1 MEVPLKTIEF
11 GRPMVSQ
18 EEKDA
23 VVRVLNSP
31 QLVHGPVSH
40 EFESAFSNFIGGG
53 YSTSTSSAT
62 TALQLAY
69 MVLGI
74 GRGDEVIV
82 TSLTHVATANSIVAV
97 GATPVFVDVDIETG
111 NISTAQIERAIT
123 EKTKAICVV
132 HYLGLPVKMDEVLRL
147 SKSRDLFV
155 IEDCALALGTYFGSE
170 HVGLLGDFGAFS
182 FYPAKHITT
191 GEGGMLV
198 SKDQSMIEK
207 AAKTKA
213 FYYSKN
219 VGDRKIPGLYDIVG
233 FGLNLRMSEIA
244 AAIGIEQLKKLPEF
258 LKVRERNIELLTSE
272 FTSHSGQFLKHKCN
286 YGSSGNYCSSFVLE
300 PRFAK
305 YRDKIILRLKE
316 FGIGCSIYYPVS
328 LPESTFYKSNPD
340 VARTLPTLNAQYLAT
355 SSIAFG
361 IGPHLSESDM
371 LFTRNSLSRA
381 LEEVAS

>member
-1 MEVPLKTIEF
+1 MEVLLKTIEF
-11 GRPMVSQ
+11 GRPMISQ

-23 VVRVLNSP
+23 VLRVLNSP
-31 QLVHGPVSH
+31 QLVHGPVSL
-40 EFESAFSNFIGGG
+40 EFEDAFSTFIGGG

-97 GATPVFVDVDIETG
+97 GATPVFVDVDLETG
-111 NISTAQIERAIT
+111 NISTKQIEKAIT

-132 HYLGLPVKMDEVLRL
+132 HYLGVPVKMDEVLRL
-147 SKSRDLFV
+147 SKSKGLFV
-155 IEDCALALGTYFGSE
+155 IEDCALALGTYFGSK
-170 HVGLLGDFGAFS
+170 HVGILGDFGAFS

-198 SKDQSMIEK
+198 SKEESMIVK

-272 FTSHSGQFLKHKCN
+272 FTSHSGRFLKHKCN